1 MTSKEILVQFLENN
15 KLMQL
20 ASQKD
25 GNLWICNLY
34 FASDKDGNIYWTSAR
49 HRRHSVEIEANPI
62 VAATIVND
70 EDKKQA
76 IQISGKAYRVPVEE
90 SETVDL
96 IYGAKFG
103 HKDSRLSDIKTDTP
117 SSRAYWVLKPE
128 VIELW
133 DEVNFPG
140 NAKQPVEL

>member
-1 MTSKEILVQFLENN
+1 MDAKEIFVEFLENN

-25 GNLWICNLY
+25 GSLWICNLY
-34 FASDKDGNIYWTSAR
+34 FASDKAGNIYWTSAR

-62 VAATIVND
+62 VAASIVND
-70 EDKKQA
+70 EVKKQA
-76 IQISGKAYRVPVEE
+76 IQISGKAYRVPVKD
-90 SETVDL
+90 SEAVDL

-103 HKDSRLSDIKTDTP
+103 HKDSRLSDIKTDTS
-117 SSRAYWVLKPE
+117 SSRAYWILKPE

-133 DEVNFPG
+133 DEVNFPDH
-140 NAKQPVEL
+140 AKQRVNL